1 MLVTLQR
8 IVETV
13 NKSPDFNL
21 ALKAMV
27 SQVRE
32 ALETDSCSVFL
43 ADDESQQ
50 FVMAASDGLSTHKNE
65 PLRVD
70 FGEGII
76 SLAAQR
82 EEPLNIADASQH
94 PANKK
99 ITQTNESEYRGLLAA
114 PIIHRRRVLGI
125 IVVHQSQARSFTR

>member
-50 FVMAASDGLSTHKNE
+50 FVMAASDGLSTHKNAMLTSSSIMINE
-65 PLRVD
+65 RVSNLS
-70 FGEGII
+70 FIKVSFKTYVI
-76 SLAAQR
+76 
-82 EEPLNIADASQH
+82 
-94 PANKK
+94 
-99 ITQTNESEYRGLLAA
+99 LL
-114 PIIHRRRVLGI
+114 
-125 IVVHQSQARSFTR
+125 